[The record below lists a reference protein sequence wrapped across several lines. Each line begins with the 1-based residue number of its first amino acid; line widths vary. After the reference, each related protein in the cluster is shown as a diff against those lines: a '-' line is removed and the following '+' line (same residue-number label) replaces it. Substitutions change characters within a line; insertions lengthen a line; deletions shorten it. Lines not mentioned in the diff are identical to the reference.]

1 MGSGDKELLELLD
14 RSGAELY
21 ALLTRLTL
29 HEDVAEELMQDL
41 FIKLSN
47 SRSAAKITN
56 LDAYARRAA
65 INLAFDW
72 RRARRRRAGIGLGQI
87 EEPIADGTSPLGTLI
102 NSEELQETL
111 NAIGRLK
118 KASREAL
125 VMRYIQ
131 QESYDDIARQ
141 TGKTSHQVRAMC
153 SRSIDRLRDM
163 LGSNHRKSATK
174 EIRNVH
180 NR

>member
-1 MGSGDKELLELLD
+1 MSSGNKELLDLLD

-29 HEDVAEELMQDL
+29 REDVAEELMQDL

-47 SRSAAKITN
+47 SRGAAKIAN

-72 RRARRRRAGIGLGQI
+72 RRTRRRATLRLGQVS
-87 EEPIADGTSPLGTLI
+87 EPVADNTSPLSKLI
-102 NSEELQETL
+102 HSEEMQETL
-111 NAIGRLK
+111 NAVGRLK
-118 KASREAL
+118 RSAREVL

-131 QESYDDIARQ
+131 QQSYDDIARQ
-141 TGKTSHQVRAMC
+141 MGKTSHQVRAMC
-153 SRSIDRLRDM
+153 SRSIRHLRDI
-163 LGSNHRKSATK
+163 LGSNHSQSAAK
-174 EIRNVH
+174 EIKNVH

>member
-1 MGSGDKELLELLD
+1 MSSGDKELLELLD

-29 HEDVAEELMQDL
+29 REDVAEELMQDL
-41 FIKLSN
+41 FIKLKN
-47 SRSAAKITN
+47 SKSTAKIAN
-56 LDAYARRAA
+56 PGAYARRAA

-72 RRARRRRAGIGLGQI
+72 RRSRRRKVVRLSQI
-87 EEPIADGTSPLGTLI
+87 TEPIADSASPLGTLI

-118 KASREAL
+118 KASREVL
-125 VMRYIQ
+125 IMRYIQ

-141 TGKTSHQVRAMC
+141 MGKTSHQVRAIC
-153 SRSIDRLRDM
+153 SRSIGRLRDM
-163 LGSNHRKSATK
+163 LGANHRQSATQ
-174 EIRNVH
+174 EIKNVQ

>member
-1 MGSGDKELLELLD
+1 LSSGDKELLELLD

-29 HEDVAEELMQDL
+29 REEIAEELMQEL

-47 SRSAAKITN
+47 SRGAAGIAN
-56 LDAYARRAA
+56 LEAYARRSA

-72 RRARRRRAGIGLGQI
+72 RRAHCRRTGISLERAA
-87 EEPIADGTSPLGTLI
+87 EPIADDTCPLGKLI
-102 NSEELQETL
+102 HSEEMQETL
-111 NAIGRLK
+111 SAIGRLK
-118 KASREAL
+118 KAAREVL

-131 QESYDDIARQ
+131 QQSYDDIARQ

-153 SRSIDRLRDM
+153 SRSIGRLRDI
-163 LGSNHRKSATK
+163 LGSNHRQSAAK
-174 EIRNVH
+174 EIKNVH

>member
-1 MGSGDKELLELLD
+1 MGGGDEELLELLD

-29 HEDVAEELMQDL
+29 REDVAEELMQDL
-41 FIKLSN
+41 FIKLSK
-47 SRSAAKITN
+47 SRGTAGADN

-72 RRARRRRAGIGLGQI
+72 RRTRRRAALRMARIA
-87 EEPIADGTSPLGTLI
+87 EPAAGDTSPLSKLI
-102 NSEELQETL
+102 HSEEMQETL

-118 KASREAL
+118 KAAREAL

-131 QESYDDIARQ
+131 QQSYDDIARH

-153 SRSIDRLRDM
+153 SRSIAHLRDM
-163 LGSNHRKSATK
+163 LGSNHEESSTQ
-174 EIRNVH
+174 EIKNVH
-180 NR
+180 NK

>member
-1 MGSGDKELLELLD
+1 LSSGDKELLELLE

-21 ALLTRLTL
+21 TLLTRLTL
-29 HEDVAEELMQDL
+29 REDVAEELMQDL
-41 FIKLSN
+41 FIKLKKAGG
-47 SRSAAKITN
+47 AARAAN

-72 RRARRRRAGIGLGQI
+72 RRTRRRAVLRFGNIA
-87 EEPIADGTSPLGTLI
+87 EPVAVGTSPLGKMI
-102 NSEELQETL
+102 RSEEMQETL

-118 KASREAL
+118 KAAREVL

-131 QESYDDIARQ
+131 QQSYDDIARQ

-153 SRSIDRLRDM
+153 SRSIRRLRDV
-163 LGSNHRKSATK
+163 LGSNHSQSAAK
-174 EIRNVH
+174 EIENVH
-180 NR
+180 NK

>member
-1 MGSGDKELLELLD
+1 MSSGNKELLDLLD

-29 HEDVAEELMQDL
+29 REDVAEELMQDL

-47 SRSAAKITN
+47 SRGAARVNN

-72 RRARRRRAGIGLGQI
+72 RRTRSRRAGMRLEQAT
-87 EEPIADGTSPLGTLI
+87 EPIAGDTSPLSKLI
-102 NSEELQETL
+102 HSEEMQETL
-111 NAIGRLK
+111 NAVGRLK
-118 KASREAL
+118 RASREVL

-131 QESYDDIARQ
+131 QQSYDDIARQ
-141 TGKTSHQVRAMC
+141 MGKTSHQVRALC
-153 SRSIDRLRDM
+153 SRSIRHLRDI
-163 LGSNHRKSATK
+163 LGSNHRHSPTK
-174 EIRNVH
+174 EIHNVH